1 VRVLLEE
8 ETVTLY
14 YNQHLGMMKPLMEGW
29 SRSEV
34 LAKVPPRKQAKKR
47 MKFLDKRQ
55 LFDCPNCRCIV
66 RWDFGADVGHPDA
79 KKYEHH
85 GDTRQLDIPNNNAH
99 VEWVLK
105 IDKYLRLCC
114 DECWAAIVNGK
125 EPRKG
130 WDL

>member
-1 VRVLLEE
+1 MTE
-8 ETVTLY
+8 LY
-14 YNQHLGMMKPLMEGW
+14 FNQHLGMMKPLVSGW
-29 SRSEV
+29 PEKPM
-34 LAKVPPRKQAKKR
+34 KVPRRAQAKKR
-47 MKFLDKRQ
+47 EKFLNKLK
-55 LFDCPNCRCIV
+55 LFDCPNCRRIV

-85 GDTRQLDIPNNNAH
+85 GDPRQLDIPNNDAH

-130 WDL
+130 WDR